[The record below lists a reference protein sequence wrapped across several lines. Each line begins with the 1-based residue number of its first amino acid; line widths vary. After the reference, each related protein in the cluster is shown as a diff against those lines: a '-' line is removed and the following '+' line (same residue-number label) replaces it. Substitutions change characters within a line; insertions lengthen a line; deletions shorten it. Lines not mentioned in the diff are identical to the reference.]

1 MWNNARTL
9 EYSGFINV
17 RGMLFLCKGDFRKD
31 SLFYK
36 TTVVKKV
43 MLKLSE
49 NKIGLLQSF
58 NEPSLEGTL
67 KICKGVPIDVSIYTK
82 GKISGYST
90 K

>member
-1 MWNNARTL
+1 M
-9 EYSGFINV
+9 
-17 RGMLFLCKGDFRKD
+17 RGILFLCKGDFKED
-31 SLFYK
+31 SLFNK

-43 MLKLSE
+43 ILKLSE

-82 GKISGYST
+82 GKISDYNNRIAIR